1 MLICTQINDNF
12 IKVKGA
18 WKKSSKIDSDKCYIL
33 NLPEELII
41 KIFSYLDPDT
51 LVIFFFFFFKKR
63 KKFFNRT

>member
-41 KIFSYLDPDT
+41 KIFFIPRS
-51 LVIFFFFFFKKR
+51 
-63 KKFFNRT
+63 